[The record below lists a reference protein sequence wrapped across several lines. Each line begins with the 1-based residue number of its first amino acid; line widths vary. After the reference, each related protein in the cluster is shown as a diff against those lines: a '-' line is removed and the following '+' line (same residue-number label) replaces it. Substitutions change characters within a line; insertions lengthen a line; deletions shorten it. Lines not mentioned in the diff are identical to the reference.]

1 MTPTEPTPETNV
13 EREALLKTTLECYL
27 STLQHIS
34 EFLVAV
40 TPELASPHQD
50 QLLKLRQRVAFQ
62 PNRETLLESQEILE
76 RELKAVIEKAGDSRE
91 GKVEDLTRISIFLAQ
106 VDDAFLIRKHGCADQ
121 LRKLSREIEEA
132 SRLDDPSLARDK
144 LNTQLS
150 QLRAFVETVQQD
162 SSQVF
167 TRLQGQMEEYRTN
180 LTSPE
185 AASSCDPVTGLPNLR
200 EFARQIAARLTTPIA
215 FCLLIFDVGQIETD
229 EPVNSEYEDE
239 ILKQVGAGLAS
250 QVRGRDLV
258 CRWEGGKFLVIL
270 ECGLAEATARARQIT
285 LGLSGHYRAEVDGR
299 EAVAELRVSV
309 GVTERHS
316 DDGLY
321 QLVRRAESSLP
332 K

>member
-1 MTPTEPTPETNV
+1 MTPTELSPETNA
-13 EREALLKTTLECYL
+13 EREALLKTALDCYL
-27 STLQHIS
+27 GTIQHIS

-40 TPELASPHQD
+40 APEWASPHQE

-62 PNRETLLESQEILE
+62 PTRETLLESQEILD
-76 RELKAVIEKAGDSRE
+76 RELRAVAQKVGDARE

-121 LRKLSREIEEA
+121 LRNLTREIDRAA
-132 SRLDDPSLARDK
+132 SLDDPALARDR
-144 LNTQLS
+144 LYAQLS
-150 QLRAFVETVQQD
+150 QLRTFVETVQQD

-167 TRLQGQMEEYRTN
+167 SRLQGQMEEYRTN
-180 LTSPE
+180 LVSPE
-185 AASSCDPVTGLPNLR
+185 AELSSDPVTGLPNLR
-200 EFARQIAARLTTPIA
+200 EFARQIASRLNTPIA
-215 FCLLIFDVGQIETD
+215 FCLLIFDVGTIELDGVTD
-229 EPVNSEYEDE
+229 PDFEDE
-239 ILKQVGAGLAS
+239 ILRQVGAGLAS

-285 LGLSGHYRAEVDGR
+285 LWLSGHYRAELGGR

-309 GVTERHS
+309 GVTERHA
-316 DDGLY
+316 DDGLH

-332 K
+332 A